1 MSYLLILAGFVLLV
15 LGGDFLVRASVS
27 LALRMKVSTMV
38 IGLTVVSFSTS
49 APELL
54 VSVEAAF
61 RNHPEIA
68 LGNVIGSNIANIGLI
83 LGVTA
88 LFFKIQ
94 IPEITFRK
102 DWIFM
107 MLTTML
113 LLGLMT
119 LGTLYFWGGLMLF
132 SLLVIY
138 NFLKIRDSRKQFMA
152 VEQLPTTD
160 LNAVAQQQMPITKM
174 IVLLLLGIV
183 ALRYGAKF
191 LIDGAIPLAK
201 NFGISER
208 VVSLTLI
215 SIGTSIPELAAS
227 FVAAFKKE
235 NDISL
240 GNIIGSNI
248 FNILGVLGI
257 TAMVKEVPITNQ
269 SSIYFDGV
277 WMLAFTALLFPLS
290 ILFSRGEISR
300 WEGGL
305 IILAYCTYV
314 YLLF

>member
-68 LGNVIGSNIANIGLI
+68 IGNVIGSNIANIGLI
-83 LGVTA
+83 LGATA

-94 IPEITFRK
+94 IPEVTFRK
-102 DWIFM
+102 DWTFM
-107 MLTTML
+107 MLTTIL
-113 LLGLMT
+113 LLGLMF
-119 LGTLYFWGGLMLF
+119 LGTIHFWGGLLLF

-138 NFLKIRDSRKQFMA
+138 HVLKIRDSRKQFVA
-152 VEQLPTTD
+152 VESLPSAQLED
-160 LNAVAQQQMPITKM
+160 VSNQQMPIGKM
-174 IVLLLLGIV
+174 ILLLLGGII

-191 LIDGAIPLAK
+191 LIDGAIPLAT

-208 VVSLTLI
+208 VISLTLI
-215 SIGTSIPELAAS
+215 SVGTSIPELAAS

-257 TAMVKEVPITNQ
+257 TAMVKAVPITD
-269 SSIYFDGV
+269 SSSLYFDGM
-277 WMLAFTALLFPLS
+277 WMLALTAILFPLS
-290 ILFSRGEISR
+290 IFFTRGEISR
-300 WEGGL
+300 GEGGL
-305 IILAYCTYV
+305 ILFAYLTYV